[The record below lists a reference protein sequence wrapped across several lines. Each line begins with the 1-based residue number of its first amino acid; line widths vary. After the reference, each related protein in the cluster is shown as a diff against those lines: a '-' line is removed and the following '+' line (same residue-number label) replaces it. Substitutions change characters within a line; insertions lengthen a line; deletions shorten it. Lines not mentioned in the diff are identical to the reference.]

1 MRKNNS
7 VDDLNTGKFQ
17 FINNE
22 NNRQNNFTNYA
33 KYIKEKRKN
42 NIIYRHINNQ
52 TVNLIEN
59 TKQNDSNNKYQ
70 FQNTL
75 N

>member
-59 TKQNDSNNKYQ
+59 TKMND
-70 FQNTL
+70 
-75 N
+75 